1 MDFKEMA
8 HGRYSVRKY
17 SARPLEREKL
27 DEILAA
33 AMLAPTAKNQQ
44 PLRIYVLQSAEA
56 LEALNALTNCA
67 YGAGTV
73 LLFAYDKNEEWQNP
87 LEPGVT
93 SGVEDVSI
101 AATYVMLRAIEL
113 GVYTTWCNY
122 YPNTQLERAL
132 GLPENERSV
141 LVMPI
146 GYRAEDALPSPSH
159 EASRPIGEVV
169 RYI

>member
-8 HGRYSVRKY
+8 SERYSVRKY

-56 LEALNALTNCA
+56 LEKLNALTHCA

>member
-8 HGRYSVRKY
+8 RERYSVRKY
-17 SARPLEREKL
+17 YARPLEREKL

>member
-1 MDFKEMA
+1 MA
-8 HGRYSVRKY
+8 RERYSVRKY

-56 LEALNALTNCA
+56 LEKLNALTHCA

-132 GLPENERSV
+132 GLPENERV
-141 LVMPI
+141 LMLMDL
-146 GYRAEDALPSPSH
+146 GYAAGGAGPLPNH
-159 EASRPIGEVV
+159 TSRKELSETVV
-169 RYI
+169 YM

>member
-1 MDFKEMA
+1 MA
-8 HGRYSVRKY
+8 RERYSVRKY

-56 LEALNALTNCA
+56 LEALNALTHCA

>member
-8 HGRYSVRKY
+8 HERYSVRKY

-56 LEALNALTNCA
+56 LEALNALTHCA

-87 LEPGVT
+87 LESGVT

>member
-8 HGRYSVRKY
+8 RERYSVRKY

-56 LEALNALTNCA
+56 LEKLNALTHCA

-122 YPNTQLERAL
+122 YPNTQFERAL